1 MKTYLVADSGYNKEQ
16 LSNIAETICPNFRE
30 HEEKRLE
37 KNVPLSHGIAR
48 YRTTD
53 KSGFRIF
60 ASWFRKRAKSLAQLE
75 KNISLIGEIKKK
87 MKPRLQ
93 ASKRVVSQST
103 SSKRNLRKE
112 EKAKLNRGQKKSWTR
127 TWRHSSGIL
136 SWRSAQPSS
145 PSYPAPARQDS

>member
-1 MKTYLVADSGYNKEQ
+1 MQEPLFPMLFPILEVEINGAIFQHSALKQGKSCRIKTYLVADSGYYKEQ

-60 ASWFRKRAKSLAQLE
+60 AS
-75 KNISLIGEIKKK
+75 
-87 MKPRLQ
+87 
-93 ASKRVVSQST
+93 
-103 SSKRNLRKE
+103 
-112 EKAKLNRGQKKSWTR
+112 
-127 TWRHSSGIL
+127 
-136 SWRSAQPSS
+136 
-145 PSYPAPARQDS
+145 

>member
-1 MKTYLVADSGYNKEQ
+1 MKTYLVADSGYHKEQ
-16 LSNIAETICPNFRE
+16 LSNIAENICPNFRE

-75 KNISLIGEIKKK
+75 KKISQIGKIKK
-87 MKPRLQ
+87 PDLIR
-93 ASKRVVSQST
+93 
-103 SSKRNLRKE
+103 
-112 EKAKLNRGQKKSWTR
+112 
-127 TWRHSSGIL
+127 
-136 SWRSAQPSS
+136 
-145 PSYPAPARQDS
+145 

>member
-75 KNISLIGEIKKK
+75 KKISQIGKIKK
-87 MKPRLQ
+87 PDL
-93 ASKRVVSQST
+93 
-103 SSKRNLRKE
+103 
-112 EKAKLNRGQKKSWTR
+112 TR
-127 TWRHSSGIL
+127 
-136 SWRSAQPSS
+136 
-145 PSYPAPARQDS
+145 

>member
-1 MKTYLVADSGYNKEQ
+1 MKTYLVADSGYYKEQ
-16 LSNIAETICPNFRE
+16 LSNIAETICANFRE

-75 KNISLIGEIKKK
+75 KKISLIGKIKK
-87 MKPRLQ
+87 PDL
-93 ASKRVVSQST
+93 
-103 SSKRNLRKE
+103 
-112 EKAKLNRGQKKSWTR
+112 TR
-127 TWRHSSGIL
+127 
-136 SWRSAQPSS
+136 
-145 PSYPAPARQDS
+145 